1 MEQTSTRQIT
11 TAILFVIV
19 SIVNTCGAIFLRS
32 HLLLV
37 KPSFVKPSVATT
49 SKLRIRSYAD
59 DLSSKL
65 PTIMPTITYDYADD
79 LSSKL
84 HFAGLH
90 FAVLLLPT
98 IYLQSCIYDFILL
111 GCIMSIMLIFFSFE
125 KLWIISNLCIMS
137 IIFTSMHYSGVA
149 GKVRRLVTISV
160 QLGTELGIVKYMSIV
175 NW

>member
-1 MEQTSTRQIT
+1 ME
-11 TAILFVIV
+11 ILFVIV

-37 KPSFVKPSVATT
+37 KPSFVKPCVATT

-65 PTIMPTITYDYADD
+65 
-79 LSSKL
+79 

-90 FAVLLLPT
+90 FAGLLLPT

-137 IIFTSMHYSGVA
+137 IIFTSMHYSEVA